1 VDRLLSPAK
10 YSRQLGP
17 SPQKS
22 YVSHR
27 PIQTLDDLL
36 FAFSHGLKP
45 DLNNPAQKDAFELY
59 RKMRFGNPNTS
70 LNSGTTAEVAK
81 ALAAHPELE
90 KMPFRTFKLAVEE
103 KSYPVTAELK
113 KFTDGQVSS
122 AGQVR
127 SNLFQIDANGGFW
140 KKLLQYNEEQI
151 PKTLSKDEQKLLAA
165 EQKAR
170 WSEFLNS
177 KITPEVRAQ
186 IISEKTPIEDRA
198 EVLYHQLMKERAA
211 LVEANKDVRPISQA
225 IADLVH
231 TIGYHDPSIVKRLKG
246 SDGLERLGAYQQ
258 LLSARDSF
266 AMKLGYEGHFEQV
279 LKDLGVAI
287 PTGVPSVHGTTD
299 TLKEFEKS
307 VVAGAVTSSKRHSE
321 RTIRHLSITE
331 SPYRSC
337 LGGSDCSSRTY
348 LTRALD
354 PNYHYFTITDDTGA
368 SSGHMTVVLGESQLN
383 GQSVKVGFIDK
394 LQNVPN
400 VDIPLLMEGVRQSL
414 AEKGY
419 KLVLPHDLVLPE
431 EMGVHGGLSNEDIT
445 IAFVKNHVNVKS
457 DETLTSFTPHAHKYD
472 FPNKYSRSDKK
483 LPVHEV
489 LPLKT
494 TNGVAIK
501 PAEIVTPWKTGDLDL
516 KKPVEA
522 SAKLKDSAD
531 VKDRLRYI
539 PSMKAIIGAGLE
551 PDKQF
556 EATLAKWLADSHEPF
571 QLRKQVLLYE
581 WTDKNKPLTGL
592 LANFTKDEQVQLL
605 QNFLDTP
612 RYKEYLTNDKSRLP
626 GLIVVARFN
635 KKVRDNL
642 LESYSRSK
650 TALPLISHVLDAGDI
665 SDEKAGMLIPFIN
678 KNFEK
683 TVDLPSILKFYK
695 EVTGTIFNTNLQSKL
710 VDVYASSV
718 YSSDKFGRTLSR
730 LLHSRESAER
740 DFAGQLIAKAN
751 DSAFAKFPVLR
762 AFEGIQVFRAK
773 GKYADFHQ
781 AAKAWM
787 ASNEVPAELK
797 YDFLT
802 SNIGSGNAHLYEEYR
817 AALPSQQLESL
828 SRRMDRETNFNVFE
842 RLTANNPKL
851 HALLLAKAKMEAFKF
866 HEQKIPEGGKHIK
879 MGSPENEA
887 GRRSNE
893 AMWDVTLAKSYWVQA
908 TPVTQLEWVVVTG
921 ENPSRFKTGEGA
933 ETVVINDKAVSM
945 HPNRPVERVSWT
957 DGQEK
962 FIAKLNEIDPHF
974 NYDLLTET
982 QWENAAR
989 AGSTTAYSFGDN
1001 PAQLGEHAWQHS
1013 NADGQT
1019 HDVAELKPNPG
1030 GLYDMHGNVSEWSRD
1045 RYYQYPAGPAV
1056 DPTDLD
1062 ADPDTDKFYSL
1073 RGGSWAHIYPD
1084 ALRSAHRGW
1093 GAPQLRSENVGLRL
1107 MRTPK

>member
-1 VDRLLSPAK
+1 MSWVVKRLVALGGLWAFLPTSYADAPICAEAVDRLLSPAK

-22 YVSHR
+22 YVSHG

-70 LNSGTTAEVAK
+70 LNSGTTAEVAR
-81 ALAAHPELE
+81 ALEVHPELE
-90 KMPFRTFKLAVEE
+90 KIPFRTFKLAVEE

-177 KITPEVRAQ
+177 QVSPEVRAQ
-186 IISEKTPIEDRA
+186 IINEKTPIEDRA
-198 EVLYHQLMKERAA
+198 EVLYHALMKERAA
-211 LVEANKDVRPISQA
+211 LVADNKDVRPISQA
-225 IADLVH
+225 IVDLIH
-231 TIGYHDPSIVKRLKG
+231 TIGYHDASIAKRLK
-246 SDGLERLGAYQQ
+246 STDGLVRLEAYQQ

-287 PTGVPSVHGTTD
+287 PTGVPSVHGITD

-307 VVAGAVTSSKRHSE
+307 VVAGAVTSSKGRSE

-368 SSGHMTVVLGESQLN
+368 SMGHITVVLGEAELN
-383 GQSVKVGFIDK
+383 GQKVKMGFIDK
-394 LQNVPN
+394 VQNVPN
-400 VDIPLLMEGVRQSL
+400 ADIPVMMEGVRQSL

-419 KLVLPHDLVLPE
+419 KLALPADIGDHN
-431 EMGVHGGLSNEDIT
+431 GLSNEDIT
-445 IAFVKNHVNVKS
+445 RSFVKANIKTNTG
-457 DETLTSFTPHAHKYD
+457 ETLTNFTPHPHKYT
-472 FPNKYSRSDKK
+472 FENRYSRAVNK
-483 LPVHEV
+483 LPSHEV
-489 LPLKT
+489 LPLQVA
-494 TNGVAIK
+494 NGVSIK

-516 KKPVEA
+516 KKLVEA

-531 VKDRLRYI
+531 VKDRMRYI

-612 RYKEYLTNDKSRLP
+612 RYKDLVVKNDSQLAEFM
-626 GLIVVARFN
+626 VTARAN
-635 KKVRDNL
+635 RRVRDNL
-642 LESYSRSK
+642 LGAYSPSTTVR
-650 TALPLISHVLDAGDI
+650 PLISH
-665 SDEKAGMLIPFIN
+665 
-678 KNFEK
+678 
-683 TVDLPSILKFYK
+683 
-695 EVTGTIFNTNLQSKL
+695 
-710 VDVYASSV
+710 
-718 YSSDKFGRTLSR
+718 
-730 LLHSRESAER
+730 
-740 DFAGQLIAKAN
+740 
-751 DSAFAKFPVLR
+751 
-762 AFEGIQVFRAK
+762 
-773 GKYADFHQ
+773 
-781 AAKAWM
+781 
-787 ASNEVPAELK
+787 
-797 YDFLT
+797 
-802 SNIGSGNAHLYEEYR
+802 
-817 AALPSQQLESL
+817 
-828 SRRMDRETNFNVFE
+828 
-842 RLTANNPKL
+842 
-851 HALLLAKAKMEAFKF
+851 
-866 HEQKIPEGGKHIK
+866 
-879 MGSPENEA
+879 
-887 GRRSNE
+887 
-893 AMWDVTLAKSYWVQA
+893 
-908 TPVTQLEWVVVTG
+908 
-921 ENPSRFKTGEGA
+921 
-933 ETVVINDKAVSM
+933 
-945 HPNRPVERVSWT
+945 
-957 DGQEK
+957 
-962 FIAKLNEIDPHF
+962 
-974 NYDLLTET
+974 
-982 QWENAAR
+982 
-989 AGSTTAYSFGDN
+989 
-1001 PAQLGEHAWQHS
+1001 
-1013 NADGQT
+1013 
-1019 HDVAELKPNPG
+1019 
-1030 GLYDMHGNVSEWSRD
+1030 
-1045 RYYQYPAGPAV
+1045 
-1056 DPTDLD
+1056 
-1062 ADPDTDKFYSL
+1062 
-1073 RGGSWAHIYPD
+1073 
-1084 ALRSAHRGW
+1084 
-1093 GAPQLRSENVGLRL
+1093 
-1107 MRTPK
+1107 